1 MAGTVLQIWHCRHR
15 EVIAMEERASTLAGL
30 LGQLQVDGII
40 SSAARRRTL
49 SSVSLDAQSLRVS
62 SVI

>member
-1 MAGTVLQIWHCRHR
+1 
-15 EVIAMEERASTLAGL
+15 MEERASTLAGL